1 MPAIPKVKLAPSQ
14 CLKKARLFC
23 SLSDDELNYLGNRAV
38 LRSFTAG
45 ELVFSEGDHC
55 EGLYLVESGSIK
67 IFESSATGRE
77 QVLLIEGPGS
87 SVGELPLLDGGN
99 YPASAEAVS
108 DSELLLVRTEDL
120 RDLCLRHPEVA
131 VKILRTLASR
141 LRSVLSVVQQLCFST
156 VRQRLVAL
164 LLQLA
169 ESRGNRTRRGI
180 EFRITSTNRD
190 LASQIGTV
198 PELVSRNLGALQ
210 ASGLIKVEGKTVII
224 SSLEVLKAEV
234 EGHR

>member
-120 RDLCLRHPEVA
+120 QGPVSSAPGGGCEDFEDARLAAA
-131 VKILRTLASR
+131 VSPQCRPAT
-141 LRSVLSVVQQLCFST
+141 
-156 VRQRLVAL
+156 
-164 LLQLA
+164 LLQHCA
-169 ESRGNRTRRGI
+169 PAPRGASAATRRESR
-180 EFRITSTNRD
+180 
-190 LASQIGTV
+190 
-198 PELVSRNLGALQ
+198 
-210 ASGLIKVEGKTVII
+210 
-224 SSLEVLKAEV
+224 
-234 EGHR
+234 